1 MKRLFAAFMA
11 FFMTVQFFAVVSASD
26 ISENGGMAET
36 ENVLSCP
43 VSEDMEITAIGYERY
58 PKKEG
63 ENKGYYKFFSVVK
76 EKEYIEKIVA
86 SLEKANVVSP
96 DKNKPFI
103 GNKYYT
109 EVINIQYSDGTICK
123 IDIDGNKMLVDGE
136 EYRVYGLSGVDEI
149 ALEAET
155 DKRPALEYEFPVY
168 GLYVEGEIL
177 KLDGDVWYN
186 GRTYG
191 VSGEVVQESVA
202 FDVDDVDIAG
212 YILWLINSDA
222 EPYDEDVMGEILHSR
237 DVGTKFIVGFSNGSV
252 SHITIDFCSAKRVLL
267 SVYYNGYDHIS
278 ICYMLP
284 YDKAVKIA
292 EVITDASDGTLES
305 VDAEYASR
313 SIAENFYRGCERVE
327 NISGADVV
335 GESLDEIC
343 EIRFF
348 DCKYADDKKSAQCK
362 IYNIEGTGACAEVVK
377 RLKSLTLGRIGGAAF
392 GGAIDYTMLS
402 LTDGHGNSHLLYFT
416 AGILYSDKD
425 YYKYDLGKFTNFK
438 KFMDEFEGKTVFDPF
453 GEDMNGTALKDTVM
467 ALYSITAS
475 TNRIS
480 VSAENKYPA
489 RSREEASLD
498 FGYETMDTEYLEKM
512 LELLGECGI
521 SRSPVDGIS
530 PKYSKVEICFSPGSD
545 SLEAFSDGSITYRGE
560 KYYGDLTE
568 FCRAVYELR
577 AEETGK
583 SLFIPDNVLLPE
595 NAVLDPYS
603 GDAVSFTL
611 KHKNY
616 EVTVTDEDAI
626 ANISAFARNYLS
638 FVKTEREFEPDSEED
653 EYELFAECRDGTV
666 SNMYFFIS
674 GNNIIVYD
682 NGTYIAEDEE
692 AFTRFIRFFEF
703 YAKSDSIK
711 ISPWA
716 KSELGKAVSYGFCG
730 IGDFSDDY
738 SKKLTRLEVCDILVY
753 PVNDILGISAV
764 CIEPSYS
771 DVYSQSVYDLTS
783 VGAVEGKDAIM
794 IDGAVWKR
802 IFAPDD
808 LVTREE
814 LAKIVCGIYRGGDYE
829 DYIEYKED
837 FEIPAVVKTSFND
850 DGDISDWA
858 KPYVEMAK
866 NLGIFK
872 GDDLGNFNPKANC
885 TKEEVVAV
893 GVRLY
898 EMMLEK
904 AK

>member
-1 MKRLFAAFMA
+1 MKRLFVVVMA
-11 FFMTVQFFAVVSASD
+11 FLMMQAFVCVWAKDAGEASTSVKAGD
-26 ISENGGMAET
+26 
-36 ENVLSCP
+36 VLSDL
-43 VSEDMEITAIGYERY
+43 VSDEKEISAVGYERH
-58 PKKEG
+58 PTKVGEDEG
-63 ENKGYYKFFSVVK
+63 YCSFFSAVR
-76 EKEYIEKIVA
+76 EKEYIDRIVKV
-86 SLEKANVVSP
+86 LREANVTDLSE
-96 DKNKPFI
+96 NKPYA
-103 GNKYYT
+103 GSKYYT
-109 EVINIQYSDGTICK
+109 EVIKVQYSDGTICK

-212 YILWLINSDA
+212 YILWLINSGA
-222 EPYDEDVMGEILHSR
+222 VPYDEDVMGEILHSR
-237 DVGTKFIVGFSNGSV
+237 DVGTSFTVGFSNGSV
-252 SHITIDFCSAKRVLL
+252 SHITIDFFSAKRVLL
-267 SVYYNGYDHIS
+267 SVYYNGYNHIS

-284 YDKAVKIA
+284 YDKAVEIA
-292 EVITDASDGTLES
+292 GVITDASDGTLES

-313 SIAENFYRGCERVE
+313 SIAENFYRECERVE
-327 NISGADVV
+327 NINGADVV
-335 GESLDEIC
+335 GDSLDEIC

-377 RLKSLTLGRIGGAAF
+377 RLKSLTLERIGGAAF

-416 AGILYSDKD
+416 AGILKSDKN
-425 YYKYDLGKFTNFK
+425 YYKYNFGEFTNFK

-467 ALYSITAS
+467 ALYPITAS

-498 FGYETMDTEYLEKM
+498 FGYETMDTEYLERI

-568 FCRAVYELR
+568 FCKAVYELR

-616 EVTVTDEDAI
+616 EVTVTDEDVI

-638 FVKTEREFEPDSEED
+638 FVKTEREFEPDSDED

-753 PVNDILGISAV
+753 PVHNIVGVYGITDASYYNDIRNMNVDLLTFIRAV
-764 CIEPSYS
+764 DGKGVIE
-771 DVYSQSVYDLTS
+771 V
-783 VGAVEGKDAIM
+783 
-794 IDGAVWKR
+794 DGAVWKR

-814 LAKIVCGIYRGGDYE
+814 LAKMVCGIYRGGDYE
-829 DYIEYKED
+829 YFSGYKAD
-837 FEIPAVVKTSFND
+837 FELPEVTKTSFND

-893 GVRLY
+893 AVRLY
-898 EMMLEK
+898 DMMLERV
-904 AK
+904 